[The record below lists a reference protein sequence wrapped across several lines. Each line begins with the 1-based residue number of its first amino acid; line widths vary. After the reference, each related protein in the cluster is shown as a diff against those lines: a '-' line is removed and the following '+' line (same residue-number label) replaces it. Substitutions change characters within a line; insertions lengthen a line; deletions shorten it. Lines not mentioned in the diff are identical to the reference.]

1 MAKVKNELVTIELDK
16 FSIEQLPEL
25 QNKKKEVAEKL
36 SEFNYVEIV
45 DHASYDEAKKSRTG
59 IRSIRTELQKE
70 QKDVDKK
77 IKDFVLSPVKN
88 AYTLIID
95 EVIPVEDKQQAE
107 VSRWENIKETER
119 LAKVRAEEERVA
131 KIRETVV
138 NFENECNAIVGTTT
152 IENVKLNKEQLDFMF
167 NSNFDFMEFQQLFE
181 MAKARV
187 QASFDLKCGDIQEK
201 EDQRLENER
210 IKAEQVE
217 QKRVFDIKEKI
228 SAYKNKW
235 LIKLS
240 DLTFE
245 ESKNA
250 QKEFSEEKALDCY
263 EYQEDYLIV
272 RTRIKDI
279 FETTIKNLKTLE
291 ENRLEMERFQK
302 EKAEFE
308 AKLEESKFQ
317 ERCKQIIDLGFVL
330 NETNI
335 AYQKGLHYLN
345 LEDIK
350 LANEYMWLRELE
362 DAKNVKNFS
371 EIITV
376 ENYTEEVEFVDA
388 NTKSMHLDAEIA
400 YKNLPTT
407 DYNTTKEVF
416 EKIAGRMIEAIKEQT
431 WDSLWEE
438 FKTSEIYTSSK
449 NQEEILDNYIK
460 WLEFNYNAPTKKE

>member
-1 MAKVKNELVTIELDK
+1 MAKVKNELVIIELDK

-25 QNKKKEVAEKL
+25 QNKKKEVAKKL

-45 DHASYDEAKKSRTG
+45 DTATYDEAKKSRTG
-59 IRSIRTELQKE
+59 VRSIRTELQKE

-77 IKDFVLSPVKN
+77 IKDFVLGPVKN

-131 KIRETVV
+131 KIREAVV

-210 IKAEQVE
+210 IKAEQIE
-217 QKRVFDIKEKI
+217 QKRVFDIKEKV
-228 SAYKNKW
+228 SAWKTNW
-235 LIKLS
+235 LTKLS
-240 DLTFE
+240 TLTFE
-245 ESKNA
+245 ESKNVE
-250 QKEFSEEKALDCY
+250 KEFSEEKALDCQ
-263 EYQEDYLIV
+263 EYQEDYAWSRSEIFILI
-272 RTRIKDI
+272 D
-279 FETTIKNLKTLE
+279 LKILE
-291 ENRLEMERFQK
+291 LQSKEDNRLKMEAFKK

-308 AKLEESKFQ
+308 EKQKESKFQ

-330 NETNI
+330 DKGNKYYEKGKYLLSVDNI
-335 AYQKGLHYLN
+335 KTHSSDLW
-345 LEDIK
+345 E
-350 LANEYMWLRELE
+350 REL
-362 DAKNVKNFS
+362 DYARN
-371 EIITV
+371 V
-376 ENYTEEVEFVDA
+376 ENFNLSAQPVEDNFKAVLEGEEVEVNVIKADGYSTSEENIVLHGSDSLLKEKA
-388 NTKSMHLDAEIA
+388 I
-400 YKNLPTT
+400 YKNILDECLTSFPAWF
-407 DYNTTKEVF
+407 DSSNKEVKEF
-416 EKIAGRMIEAIKEQT
+416 SIKCHIKVIKLRDE
-431 WDSLWEE
+431 L
-438 FKTSEIYTSSK
+438 
-449 NQEEILDNYIK
+449 LDELTN
-460 WLEFNYNAPTKKE
+460 L